1 MIAACY
7 DSFIISRRVIPRN
20 PAPQFIHRDVR
31 FFIDV
36 TLKRKGRRGVNELH
50 EGADTASSKRIMPA
64 QQFSLRHSDD
74 FRRSPNPPNHCCFA
88 EPLGTY
94 ERVISSPLM
103 LRMRYFDVVYPMVFY
118 ECKDYFSYNYFFFLR
133 INA

>member
-36 TLKRKGRRGVNELH
+36 TSKRKGRRGVNELH
-50 EGADTASSKRIMPA
+50 EGADAASSKRIMPA
-64 QQFSLRHSDD
+64 QQFSLRQSV
-74 FRRSPNPPNHCCFA
+74 
-88 EPLGTY
+88 GIVT
-94 ERVISSPLM
+94 ISVV
-103 LRMRYFDVVYPMVFY
+103 LRT
-118 ECKDYFSYNYFFFLR
+118 LR
-133 INA
+133 IIAASLNPLVLTNELSRHP